1 MRRTRT
7 QPWVL
12 IVTMSLVVSAVFGGC
27 NRGPEMAPVSGK
39 VTYKGQPLKHGNILF
54 QPSIGPP
61 AKGEI
66 GPDGTFS
73 LSTFKT
79 NDGAVIGKHRVQ
91 VICVDPQAK
100 PANPDEETPSA
111 KSLIPEKY
119 SNYATSEITVD
130 VVKGGGP
137 YSIDLK

>member
-1 MRRTRT
+1 MRRIRM
-7 QPWVL
+7 QSWIL
-12 IVTMSLVVSAVFGGC
+12 IAVISAVASAIFAGC
-27 NRGPEMAPVSGK
+27 KRGPELVPVSGK

-54 QPSIGPP
+54 QPSAGPP

-66 GPDGTFS
+66 GPDGSFT
-73 LSTFKT
+73 LSTLKN

-91 VICVDPQAK
+91 VICTAPPAK

-119 SNYATSEITVD
+119 SNYATSEITVE

-137 YSIDLK
+137 YLIELK